1 MIPLLTPP
9 PCSVYGLFISH
20 AWDYSVHYYGMVKL
34 LNTDSSFRWTNLS
47 VPIDN
52 PIKMPMLF
60 PKSNRC
66 IVRQLEERINQADCL
81 LVFAAMYVHHR
92 GWIQSEVEAA
102 QEFNKPII
110 AIRPQAQERIPEALQ
125 RVVCCDPVG
134 WNRNSII
141 SAILRYSVPRQS
153 ATGLASAMPTTDRSL
168 PRSASLPTLSAP
180 PAGAIP
186 TIGPL
191 RLASL
196 TRPPNTRSAASPG
209 VNSLFGA
216 SPAQEDSYLTAFL
229 SLYQPPPKK

>member
-1 MIPLLTPP
+1 MIPLLTPS

-20 AWDYSVHYYGMVKL
+20 AWNYSGHYDGMVKL

-52 PIKMPMLF
+52 PIKMPLLF

-81 LVFAAMYVHHR
+81 LVFAAMYVPHR

-141 SAILRYSVPRQS
+141 SAILRYSVPRHS
-153 ATGLASAMPTTDRSL
+153 ATGLSSAMPTTDSDL
-168 PRSASLPTLSAP
+168 PRSASLPALSP
-180 PAGAIP
+180 PRACVIP

-191 RLASL
+191 SFASL
-196 TRPPNTRSAASPG
+196 TPPPTTGSLGSPG
-209 VNSLFGA
+209 ASSLFGA
-216 SPAQEDSYLTAFL
+216 IPTQEDTYLIPPL
-229 SLYQPPPKK
+229 SLYQSAPKK